1 MNFSRTSLFASG
13 FIGICAL
20 IQGVSSPTPFIPS
33 GAKNTA
39 TAQECCSA
47 QHNTS
52 NKATAIEATAAFSA
66 FASKS
71 TFRLQHDEP
80 LNTVSMLALKGK
92 TLVVKSTD
100 GKECF
105 AYDTAPQAASPN
117 KEKAVIFVIHEWWG
131 LNEHIK
137 QESDMLAETLGVRV
151 LALDLYDGKVA
162 TTRDS
167 AAKYMQSCSPER
179 AKAIISAFAGTL
191 ASNVRIGTIG
201 WCFGGGWSHQATLLL
216 GKQATACV
224 IYYGMPETDPTKLA
238 TQSAPTLGIFAK
250 QEKWI
255 SPEVVAKFES
265 AMKAAGKPLEIK
277 SFDADHG
284 FANPS
289 NPKHNKEYTEQAR
302 ASVLEFFK
310 KHLL

>member
-1 MNFSRTSLFASG
+1 MPL
-13 FIGICAL
+13 L
-20 IQGVSSPTPFIPS
+20 PS
-33 GAKNTA
+33 
-39 TAQECCSA
+39 TAQRTTTADECCSVKPISA
-47 QHNTS
+47 N
-52 NKATAIEATAAFSA
+52 EATMRFAA
-66 FASKS
+66 FASDGA
-71 TFRLQHDEP
+71 FRFQHDEP
-80 LNTVSMLALKGK
+80 LNTPPMLALKGK

-105 AYDTAPQAASPN
+105 AYDTAPQAASSG
-117 KEKAVIFVIHEWWG
+117 KAVLFVLHEWWG
-131 LNEHIK
+131 LNDHIK

-179 AKAIISAFAGTL
+179 AKAIISAFVGAVGTQT
-191 ASNVRIGTIG
+191 RIGTIG

-216 GKQATACV
+216 GKQGAACV
-224 IYYGMPETDPTKLA
+224 IYYGMPETDPAKLA

-255 SPEVVAKFES
+255 SPEVVAKFET
-265 AMKAAGKPLEIK
+265 AMKTAGKPLEIK
-277 SFDADHG
+277 TFDADHG

-302 ASVLEFFK
+302 ALVVEFFK
-310 KHLL
+310 KHLLQ